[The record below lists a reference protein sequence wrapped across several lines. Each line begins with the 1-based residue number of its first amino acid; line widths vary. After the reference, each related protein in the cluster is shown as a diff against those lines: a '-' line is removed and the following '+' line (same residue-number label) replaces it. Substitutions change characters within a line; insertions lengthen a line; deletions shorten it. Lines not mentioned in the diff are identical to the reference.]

1 MVVLRLCCNTQG
13 GKILEFCVNAKSRRR
28 PTSSLPTSSMRL
40 AIASKD
46 GCFIDPFL
54 YADVSHTLLKSL
66 TVLVFPFRIDLR
78 YRRQPF
84 FSRWTEGPQAVVQ
97 CTDSRVSLKMPRFL
111 NSVIAL
117 MLIAIWEPEPTL
129 ATAMQT
135 SSNPNAI
142 LPGWTRLGCFVDQGG
157 IRVLSK
163 ASFTSPTMTPAAC
176 MNLCTLG
183 NYGFAGVEFHDAC
196 ISNYTQA

>member
-54 YADVSHTLLKSL
+54 YADVSHTLLKSRFISGMVQAHEPSGNVLGL

-84 FSRWTEGPQAVVQ
+84 FSRWTEVYNRSSSSGSVH
-97 CTDSRVSLKMPRFL
+97 RLPRIIEDAK
-111 NSVIAL
+111 V
-117 MLIAIWEPEPTL
+117 PELRHCLDAHCNLGTR
-129 ATAMQT
+129 TY
-135 SSNPNAI
+135 SSYSYA
-142 LPGWTRLGCFVDQGG
+142 D
-157 IRVLSK
+157 VL
-163 ASFTSPTMTPAAC
+163 
-176 MNLCTLG
+176 
-183 NYGFAGVEFHDAC
+183 
-196 ISNYTQA
+196 